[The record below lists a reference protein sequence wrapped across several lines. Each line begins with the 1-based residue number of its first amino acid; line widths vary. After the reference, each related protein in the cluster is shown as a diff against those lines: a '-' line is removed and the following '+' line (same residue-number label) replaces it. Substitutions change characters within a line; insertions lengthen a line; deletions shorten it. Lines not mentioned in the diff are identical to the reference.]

1 MLKKIF
7 RRCNK
12 MPLHGPGCGLSDPQF
27 AAQNHIR
34 PCQRNAL
41 RGDASQR
48 DAPYHSPQTLGIR
61 QSRGGNSHS
70 EFASAPHCVLR
81 LEVRRFREVLQRF
94 FRQIAA
100 KHPIDFKRQSCAGGT
115 PLRLL
120 LRRSRGLHTVRSP
133 SPIQRTSSRRDAA
146 AYRGYRRAR
155 TWRTHPN
162 NSPADFL
169 IPFSQIKVMNQP
181 DRQGWAAICSRSRTV
196 ACYGVTMLNQKYW
209 FRSTR

>member
-1 MLKKIF
+1 MPLPVIGSVLLDGGQGLRIRPGRRKVSPMSKKIF

-61 QSRGGNSHS
+61 QSQGGNSHS

-100 KHPIDFKRQSCAGGT
+100 KHPHGFQETI
-115 PLRLL
+115 LRC
-120 LRRSRGLHTVRSP
+120 RNAFEAV
-133 SPIQRTSSRRDAA
+133 AA
-146 AYRGYRRAR
+146 EVARVAYRTFAFANPKDVFASRCCCI
-155 TWRTHPN
+155 
-162 NSPADFL
+162 S
-169 IPFSQIKVMNQP
+169 
-181 DRQGWAAICSRSRTV
+181 WAP
-196 ACYGVTMLNQKYW
+196 
-209 FRSTR
+209 